1 MAKSSENSC
10 TYRRAWVLNLRAW
23 KLWAEK
29 SPAYFVSTLLSAAG
43 LALAPYVTIWLSAR
57 IIAELAG
64 GRDARQ
70 LAFWAVLTVSATAVL
85 ALLNGL
91 LKRWAAYEQT
101 RLYPRMTQ
109 HLSDKMLGMD
119 YAQMDRQEVYDLYSQ
134 IVQNDMWSGYGL
146 AQTLGFFPDFCKA
159 AAQIL
164 GGIGFTLTLFLTD
177 VPAGSPLA
185 VLNGP
190 LALVGVLA
198 AMVGAVLASTA
209 CVNASGLRMSRQ
221 AANMRL
227 ANRHFNF
234 YGVMA
239 LERKRAADLRMY
251 NQQEEVC
258 HHYMQNNAFSRGGA
272 LARRAMGDV
281 GLLRALAQAL
291 SAVLTGVVYLFV
303 CLKSWAGA
311 FDVGAVTQYVGAA
324 TQLFGG
330 MRQRVMIAMA
340 LACKPKLLIADEPTT
355 ALDVTIQAQILKL
368 MNDLKRQTGTSIL
381 FITHDLGVIHE
392 MADEVAVM
400 YCGQIVEK
408 ADAKEIFHKSVYSHP
423 YTEGLMISIPRLN
436 TPKGKKLDAI
446 PGAVP
451 NPLYLP
457 KGCKFAPRC
466 KYCTQKCL
474 EEEPPLTEVGP
485 NHLVRCFYAEKAV
498 RQQNAK

>member
-1 MAKSSENSC
+1 MSLLEVKNLH
-10 TYRRAWVLNLRAW
+10 TYFKTKKGIVKAVNDVTYSLDEG
-23 KLWAEK
+23 K
-29 SPAYFVSTLLSAAG
+29 TLG
-43 LALAPYVTIWLSAR
+43 
-57 IIAELAG
+57 
-64 GRDARQ
+64 
-70 LAFWAVLTVSATAVL
+70 
-85 ALLNGL
+85 
-91 LKRWAAYEQT
+91 
-101 RLYPRMTQ
+101 
-109 HLSDKMLGMD
+109 
-119 YAQMDRQEVYDLYSQ
+119 
-134 IVQNDMWSGYGL
+134 IVGESGYGKSVSAMSIIKL
-146 AQTLGFFPDFCKA
+146 LDGNGWIDSGSVTFNGRDILSCTEKEMYHIRGNEISVIFQEPMTSLNPVFTVERQIGEVLQIHQNMTKKQAYAKA
-159 AAQIL
+159 AAL
-164 GGIGFTLTLFLTD
+164 LAD
-177 VPAGSPLA
+177 VKIPNP
-185 VLNGP
+185 
-190 LALVGVLA
+190 
-198 AMVGAVLASTA
+198 
-209 CVNASGLRMSRQ
+209 
-221 AANMRL
+221 
-227 ANRHFNF
+227 
-234 YGVMA
+234 
-239 LERKRAADLRMY
+239 ERVAKQY
-251 NQQEEVC
+251 PFQ
-258 HHYMQNNAFSRGGA
+258 
-272 LARRAMGDV
+272 
-281 GLLRALAQAL
+281 L
-291 SAVLTGVVYLFV
+291 S
-303 CLKSWAGA
+303 
-311 FDVGAVTQYVGAA
+311 
-324 TQLFGG
+324 GG